1 MSDVGM
7 TGDYNSVIGMSKDE
21 PLGRF
26 LRRISSSKFEVASGP
41 ATLCGIAV
49 ETDDA
54 SGLATR
60 LAAVRLGGRLE
71 ETRPA
76 FWP

>member
-7 TGDYNSVIGMSKDE
+7 TGDYDSVIGMSKDE
-21 PLGRF
+21 PIGRF
-26 LRRISSSKFEVASGP
+26 LRKIATSKFEAALGP

-54 SGLATR
+54 TGLGLR
-60 LAAVRLGGRLE
+60 VGAVRLGGVLE
-71 ETRPA
+71 QARPA
-76 FWP
+76 FWD